1 MEGCL
6 RLNTGLN
13 HDSNTV
19 SHSEEWHTDIGWHI
33 PLQQAKSMAKERSQ
47 FKHPKSVHH
56 TQIVIRNLRLRR
68 SSPALWAGRLDV
80 PNASIPLPQY
90 TAPSAKPPS
99 LSWLM
104 VLS

>member
-33 PLQQAKSMAKERSQ
+33 PLQQAKSMAKERSHSRILSQ
-47 FKHPKSVHH
+47 SI
-56 TQIVIRNLRLRR
+56 TLRLSLGTCASAARPRR
-68 SSPALWAGRLDV
+68 CGLDDWMCQMQV
-80 PNASIPLPQY
+80 SLYRSIRRRRQSHLRCRG
-90 TAPSAKPPS
+90 
-99 LSWLM
+99 
-104 VLS
+104 